1 MSREQRG
8 PNEKLGTVLALAGIS
23 NAGLARRVNDLGAQ
37 RGLTLRYD
45 KTSVA
50 RWVSKGMVPQGAA
63 PHLIAAAIGAKLGR
77 PVPLHE
83 IGLADADPA
92 PEVGLAFPRDVAEA
106 VRSATELYRLDLAGR
121 RAGSGGI
128 WQSLAGSFSVSA
140 YATPASRWLI
150 SPADP
155 SVERDAN
162 AARTAVLGPQGT
174 TEGARTGAGAHGAP
188 GRAAGSSDVE
198 TTTESSTTAPA
209 ASSTEPS
216 PTPDTADG
224 AAHGTPDAGGY
235 SRVPAG
241 PAETPGSRRQSG
253 PPAAAGARPAA
264 GAQAADPPGPG
275 TPAPGSPRTASIP
288 TQPGPQNTS
297 ASGTAASASARA
309 VRSDRAAKAAPAPS
323 APPRRGGGGAS
334 TGTGTGTL
342 APPVTSDISP
352 LRVGH
357 SDVAKLRE
365 AAQDARRW
373 DSKYGGGDW
382 RSSMVP
388 ECLRV
393 DAAPLLLGSYSDE
406 VGRALFGAAAE
417 LTRLAGWMAFD
428 TGQQEAAQ
436 RYYIQALRLARAA
449 ADVPLGGYVL
459 ASMSLQATYRGF
471 ADEGVDLAQAAV
483 ERNRGLATARTMSFF
498 RLVEARA
505 HAKAND
511 APAAGAA
518 LKAAEGWLERSRDGD
533 ADPSW
538 LGFYSY
544 DRFAADAAECHL
556 DLKAPRQV
564 RRFTEQALSRPTE
577 EFVRSHGL
585 RLVVSAVAE
594 LESGNLDAA
603 CAAGTR
609 AVEVAGRISSARTTE
624 YVRDLLHRLEPYG
637 HEPRVAELRERAR
650 PLLVAPA

>member
-1 MSREQRG
+1 MSRELRE
-8 PNEKLGTVLALAGIS
+8 PNEKLGAVLALAGIS

-92 PEVGLAFPRDVAEA
+92 PEVGLAFPRDVGAA
-106 VRSATELYRLDLAGR
+106 VRSATDLYRLDLAGR
-121 RAGSGGI
+121 RGGGGI
-128 WQSLAGSFSVSA
+128 WQSLAGSFSVAA

-150 SPADP
+150 SPADSSVAREPAGSAPHLAPHRPADDTSAAHEPAAQHSMVQSPVSATP
-155 SVERDAN
+155 SAHDGPAHEATAPGPRPSPAG
-162 AARTAVLGPQGT
+162 RTTGPATGPMT
-174 TEGARTGAGAHGAP
+174 GPVTGPMTGPGAGP
-188 GRAAGSSDVE
+188 GGGSA
-198 TTTESSTTAPA
+198 TGPPSTV
-209 ASSTEPS
+209 
-216 PTPDTADG
+216 
-224 AAHGTPDAGGY
+224 
-235 SRVPAG
+235 VPA
-241 PAETPGSRRQSG
+241 
-253 PPAAAGARPAA
+253 
-264 GAQAADPPGPG
+264 
-275 TPAPGSPRTASIP
+275 
-288 TQPGPQNTS
+288 QPGPETQRDH
-297 ASGTAASASARA
+297 GQ
-309 VRSDRAAKAAPAPS
+309 
-323 APPRRGGGGAS
+323 
-334 TGTGTGTL
+334 
-342 APPVTSDISP
+342 
-352 LRVGH
+352 RVGH
-357 SDVAKLRE
+357 SDVTKLRE
-365 AAQDARRW
+365 AAEDARRW

-393 DAAPLLLGSYSDE
+393 DAAPLLLGSYTDE
-406 VGRALFGAAAE
+406 VGRALFGATAE

-459 ASMSLQATYRGF
+459 ASMSLQATYRDF
-471 ADEGVDLAQAAV
+471 PDEGVDLAQAAV

-505 HAKAND
+505 HAKASD
-511 APAAGAA
+511 PVAAGAA
-518 LKAAEGWLERSRDGD
+518 LRAAEGWLERSREGD
-533 ADPSW
+533 PDPTW

-544 DRFAADAAECHL
+544 DRFAADAAECYR
-556 DLKAPRQV
+556 DLKLPRQV

-577 EFVRSHGL
+577 EYVRSHGL

-637 HEPRVAELRERAR
+637 DEPRVAELRERAR

>member
-92 PEVGLAFPRDVAEA
+92 PEVGLAFPRDVGEA
-106 VRSATELYRLDLAGR
+106 VKSATELYRLDLAGR

-128 WQSLAGSFSVSA
+128 WQSLAGSFAVSA

-150 SPADP
+150 TPADS
-155 SVERDAN
+155 SVERSLDA
-162 AARTAVLGPQGT
+162 
-174 TEGARTGAGAHGAP
+174 TE
-188 GRAAGSSDVE
+188 D
-198 TTTESSTTAPA
+198 
-209 ASSTEPS
+209 
-216 PTPDTADG
+216 
-224 AAHGTPDAGGY
+224 
-235 SRVPAG
+235 
-241 PAETPGSRRQSG
+241 
-253 PPAAAGARPAA
+253 
-264 GAQAADPPGPG
+264 
-275 TPAPGSPRTASIP
+275 TPA
-288 TQPGPQNTS
+288 
-297 ASGTAASASARA
+297 
-309 VRSDRAAKAAPAPS
+309 
-323 APPRRGGGGAS
+323 
-334 TGTGTGTL
+334 
-342 APPVTSDISP
+342 
-352 LRVGH
+352 RVGH

-365 AAQDARRW
+365 AAEDARRW

-406 VGRALFGAAAE
+406 VGRALFGATAE

-471 ADEGVDLAQAAV
+471 ADEGVDLAQAAL

-505 HAKAND
+505 HAKATD

-518 LKAAEGWLERSRDGD
+518 LKAAEGWLERSREGD

-544 DRFAADAAECHL
+544 DRFAADAAECYR

-637 HEPRVAELRERAR
+637 DEPRVVELRERAR

>member
-1 MSREQRG
+1 MSRELRE
-8 PNEKLGTVLALAGIS
+8 PNEKLGAVLALAGIS

-92 PEVGLAFPRDVAEA
+92 PEVGLAFPRDIGAA
-106 VRSATELYRLDLAGR
+106 VRSATDLYRLDLAGR
-121 RAGSGGI
+121 RGGGGI
-128 WQSLAGSFSVSA
+128 WQSLAGSFAVSA

-150 SPADP
+150 SPADG
-155 SVERDAN
+155 SV
-162 AARTAVLGPQGT
+162 AR
-174 TEGARTGAGAHGAP
+174 EP
-188 GRAAGSSDVE
+188 GRQGQ
-198 TTTESSTTAPA
+198 
-209 ASSTEPS
+209 
-216 PTPDTADG
+216 G
-224 AAHGTPDAGGY
+224 
-235 SRVPAG
+235 
-241 PAETPGSRRQSG
+241 
-253 PPAAAGARPAA
+253 
-264 GAQAADPPGPG
+264 
-275 TPAPGSPRTASIP
+275 
-288 TQPGPQNTS
+288 
-297 ASGTAASASARA
+297 
-309 VRSDRAAKAAPAPS
+309 RSQGHS
-323 APPRRGGGGAS
+323 Q
-334 TGTGTGTL
+334 GTGTGHEGAPRESVATRGPL
-342 APPVTSDISP
+342 QAPGSVQGPGAGSLQVPGSGSGSGSLQVPESARVPASGSGSASPGGVPAPPSTVVPAQPSGETPHGPPTTLSDTSP
-352 LRVGH
+352 QRVGH
-357 SDVAKLRE
+357 SDVTKLRE
-365 AAQDARRW
+365 AAEDARRW

-393 DAAPLLLGSYSDE
+393 DAAPLLLGSYTDE
-406 VGRALFGAAAE
+406 VGRALFGATAE

-459 ASMSLQATYRGF
+459 ASMSLQATYRDF
-471 ADEGVDLAQAAV
+471 PDEGVDLAQAAI

-505 HAKAND
+505 HAKAGD
-511 APAAGAA
+511 PAAAGAA
-518 LKAAEGWLERSRDGD
+518 LRAAEGWLERAREGD
-533 ADPSW
+533 PDPTW

-544 DRFAADAAECHL
+544 DRFAADAAECYR
-556 DLKAPRQV
+556 DLKLPRQV

-577 EFVRSHGL
+577 EYVRSHGL

-609 AVEVAGRISSARTTE
+609 AVEVAGRITSARTTE

-637 HEPRVAELRERAR
+637 DEPRVAELRERAR
-650 PLLVAPA
+650 PLLVTPA

>member
-1 MSREQRG
+1 MSREPRG

-63 PHLIAAAIGAKLGR
+63 PHLIASAIGSKLGR

-92 PEVGLAFPRDVAEA
+92 PEVGLAFPRDVRAA
-106 VRSATELYRLDLAGR
+106 VKSATDLYRLDLHGGR
-121 RAGSGGI
+121 RGGGGI
-128 WQSLAGSFSVSA
+128 WQSLAGSFAVSA

-150 SPADP
+150 TPADS
-155 SVERDAN
+155 SVARD
-162 AARTAVLGPQGT
+162 P
-174 TEGARTGAGAHGAP
+174 
-188 GRAAGSSDVE
+188 E
-198 TTTESSTTAPA
+198 TA
-209 ASSTEPS
+209 ASSAEH
-216 PTPDTADG
+216 DG
-224 AAHGTPDAGGY
+224 
-235 SRVPAG
+235 S
-241 PAETPGSRRQSG
+241 AENEQGQGDDS
-253 PPAAAGARPAA
+253 
-264 GAQAADPPGPG
+264 
-275 TPAPGSPRTASIP
+275 
-288 TQPGPQNTS
+288 
-297 ASGTAASASARA
+297 
-309 VRSDRAAKAAPAPS
+309 
-323 APPRRGGGGAS
+323 
-334 TGTGTGTL
+334 L
-342 APPVTSDISP
+342 SP

-357 SDVAKLRE
+357 TDVAKLRE
-365 AAQDARRW
+365 AADEARRW

-393 DAAPLLLGSYSDE
+393 DAAPLLLGAYTDE
-406 VGRALFGAAAE
+406 VGRSLFGATSE

-483 ERNRGLATARTMSFF
+483 ERNRSLATARTMSFF

-511 APAAGAA
+511 SHACGAA
-518 LKAAEGWLERSRDGD
+518 LSAAESWLERAREGD

-538 LGFYSY
+538 LDFYSY
-544 DRFAADAAECHL
+544 DRLAADAAECYR

-564 RRFTEQALSRPTE
+564 RRFTEKALSKPTE

-603 CAAGTR
+603 CAAGAR

-624 YVRDLLHRLEPYG
+624 YVRDLLNRLEPYG
-637 HEPRVAELRERAR
+637 HEPRVAELREQAR
-650 PLLVAPA
+650 PLLAAPA

>member
-1 MSREQRG
+1 MSRELRE
-8 PNEKLGTVLALAGIS
+8 PNEKLGAVLALAGIS

-92 PEVGLAFPRDVAEA
+92 PEVGLAFPRDVGAA
-106 VRSATELYRLDLAGR
+106 VRSATDLYRLDLAGR
-121 RAGSGGI
+121 RGGGGI
-128 WQSLAGSFSVSA
+128 WQSLAGSFSVAA

-150 SPADP
+150 SPADS
-155 SVERDAN
+155 SV
-162 AARTAVLGPQGT
+162 AR
-174 TEGARTGAGAHGAP
+174 E
-188 GRAAGSSDVE
+188 
-198 TTTESSTTAPA
+198 
-209 ASSTEPS
+209 
-216 PTPDTADG
+216 
-224 AAHGTPDAGGY
+224 
-235 SRVPAG
+235 PAG
-241 PAETPGSRRQSG
+241 PAGPAGTAGPAHQRSTTAAPSPPGT
-253 PPAAAGARPAA
+253 
-264 GAQAADPPGPG
+264 GAQAPDTPARDLPSQQSTPPGAPATHG
-275 TPAPGSPRTASIP
+275 TPSHGASAPAPGASPEGRT
-288 TQPGPQNTS
+288 TGPATGPMS
-297 ASGTAASASARA
+297 
-309 VRSDRAAKAAPAPS
+309 APAG
-323 APPRRGGGGAS
+323 APTGPPTTVVPAQHGPETPREH
-334 TGTGTGTL
+334 
-342 APPVTSDISP
+342 VQ
-352 LRVGH
+352 RVGH
-357 SDVAKLRE
+357 SDVTKLRE
-365 AAQDARRW
+365 AAEDARRW

-406 VGRALFGAAAE
+406 VGRALFGATAE

-459 ASMSLQATYRGF
+459 ASMSLQATYRDF
-471 ADEGVDLAQAAV
+471 PDEGVDLAQAAV

-505 HAKAND
+505 HAKAGD
-511 APAAGAA
+511 SAAAGAA
-518 LKAAEGWLERSRDGD
+518 LRAAEGWLERSREGD
-533 ADPSW
+533 PDPTW

-544 DRFAADAAECHL
+544 DRFAADAAECYR
-556 DLKAPRQV
+556 DLKLPRQV

-577 EFVRSHGL
+577 EYVRSHGL

-637 HEPRVAELRERAR
+637 DEPRVAELRERAR

>member
-8 PNEKLGTVLALAGIS
+8 PNEKLGAVLALAGIS

-63 PHLIAAAIGAKLGR
+63 PHLIAAAIGQKLGR

-92 PEVGLAFPRDVAEA
+92 PEVGLAFPRDVGQA
-106 VRSATELYRLDLAGR
+106 VKSATELYRLDLAGR

-128 WQSLAGSFSVSA
+128 WQSLAGSFAVSA

-150 SPADP
+150 TPADSSVAREVSP
-155 SVERDAN
+155 SD
-162 AARTAVLGPQGT
+162 GS
-174 TEGARTGAGAHGAP
+174 GAP
-188 GRAAGSSDVE
+188 L
-198 TTTESSTTAPA
+198 
-209 ASSTEPS
+209 
-216 PTPDTADG
+216 
-224 AAHGTPDAGGY
+224 
-235 SRVPAG
+235 
-241 PAETPGSRRQSG
+241 
-253 PPAAAGARPAA
+253 
-264 GAQAADPPGPG
+264 
-275 TPAPGSPRTASIP
+275 
-288 TQPGPQNTS
+288 
-297 ASGTAASASARA
+297 
-309 VRSDRAAKAAPAPS
+309 K
-323 APPRRGGGGAS
+323 
-334 TGTGTGTL
+334 
-342 APPVTSDISP
+342 
-352 LRVGH
+352 VGH
-357 SDVAKLRE
+357 SDVRKLRE
-365 AAQDARRW
+365 AAEDARRW

-393 DAAPLLLGSYSDE
+393 EAAPLLLGSYSDD
-406 VGRALFGAAAE
+406 VGRSLFGAAAE

-471 ADEGVDLAQAAV
+471 GDEGVDLAQAAL
-483 ERNRGLATARTMSFF
+483 ERNRGLATARTLSFF

-505 HAKAND
+505 HARAGD
-511 APAAGAA
+511 AQAAGAA
-518 LKAAEGWLERSRDGD
+518 LKSAESWLERSRPGD
-533 ADPSW
+533 SDPTW

-544 DRFAADAAECHL
+544 DRFAADAAECYR

-564 RRFTEQALSRPTE
+564 RRFTEQALSKPTE

-603 CAAGTR
+603 CEQGVR

-624 YVRDLLHRLEPYG
+624 YVKDLLHRLEPYG
-637 HEPRVAELRERAR
+637 DEPRVVELRERAR
-650 PLLVAPA
+650 PLLMTTA

>member
-1 MSREQRG
+1 MARDPTAAQASALGARGGTGDAPGAAGPRG
-8 PNEKLGTVLALAGIS
+8 PGSAPD
-23 NAGLARRVNDLGAQ
+23 ARGAH
-37 RGLTLRYD
+37 LLHT
-45 KTSVA
+45 
-50 RWVSKGMVPQGAA
+50 GAA
-63 PHLIAAAIGAKLGR
+63 ASV
-77 PVPLHE
+77 PV
-83 IGLADADPA
+83 
-92 PEVGLAFPRDVAEA
+92 
-106 VRSATELYRLDLAGR
+106 
-121 RAGSGGI
+121 
-128 WQSLAGSFSVSA
+128 
-140 YATPASRWLI
+140 
-150 SPADP
+150 
-155 SVERDAN
+155 
-162 AARTAVLGPQGT
+162 
-174 TEGARTGAGAHGAP
+174 
-188 GRAAGSSDVE
+188 
-198 TTTESSTTAPA
+198 
-209 ASSTEPS
+209 
-216 PTPDTADG
+216 
-224 AAHGTPDAGGY
+224 
-235 SRVPAG
+235 
-241 PAETPGSRRQSG
+241 
-253 PPAAAGARPAA
+253 
-264 GAQAADPPGPG
+264 
-275 TPAPGSPRTASIP
+275 
-288 TQPGPQNTS
+288 QPGPD
-297 ASGTAASASARA
+297 A
-309 VRSDRAAKAAPAPS
+309 VADA
-323 APPRRGGGGAS
+323 
-334 TGTGTGTL
+334 
-342 APPVTSDISP
+342 SP

-357 SDVAKLRE
+357 SDVSKLRE

-393 DAAPLLLGSYSDE
+393 DAAPLLLGSYTDE
-406 VGRALFGAAAE
+406 VGRALFGASAE

-505 HAKAND
+505 HAKAGD

-518 LKAAEGWLERSRDGD
+518 LKGAESWLERSRAGD
-533 ADPSW
+533 SDPSW
-538 LGFYSY
+538 LGFYGY
-544 DRFAADAAECHL
+544 DRFAADAAECYR

-637 HEPRVAELRERAR
+637 DEPRVAELRERAR
-650 PLLVAPA
+650 PLLVAQG

>member
-1 MSREQRG
+1 MSRELRE
-8 PNEKLGTVLALAGIS
+8 PNEKLGAVLALAGIS

-92 PEVGLAFPRDVAEA
+92 PEVGLAFPRDIGAA
-106 VRSATELYRLDLAGR
+106 VRSATDLYRLDLAGR
-121 RAGSGGI
+121 RGGGGI
-128 WQSLAGSFSVSA
+128 WQSLAGSFSVAA

-150 SPADP
+150 SPADS
-155 SVERDAN
+155 SV
-162 AARTAVLGPQGT
+162 AREPAGPAGPAHQRSTA
-174 TEGARTGAGAHGAP
+174 
-188 GRAAGSSDVE
+188 
-198 TTTESSTTAPA
+198 A
-209 ASSTEPS
+209 ASSAQDIRAQDRAGARAPGAPACDLPS
-216 PTPDTADG
+216 QQSTSPGTP
-224 AAHGTPDAGGY
+224 AAHGTPAAASGASPEGRTTGPATGPMSAPAGAPTGPPTTV
-235 SRVPAG
+235 VPAQQG
-241 PAETPGSRRQSG
+241 PETPRDHVQ
-253 PPAAAGARPAA
+253 
-264 GAQAADPPGPG
+264 
-275 TPAPGSPRTASIP
+275 
-288 TQPGPQNTS
+288 
-297 ASGTAASASARA
+297 
-309 VRSDRAAKAAPAPS
+309 
-323 APPRRGGGGAS
+323 
-334 TGTGTGTL
+334 
-342 APPVTSDISP
+342 
-352 LRVGH
+352 RVGH
-357 SDVAKLRE
+357 SDVTKLRE
-365 AAQDARRW
+365 AAEDARRW

-393 DAAPLLLGSYSDE
+393 DAAPLLLGSYTDE
-406 VGRALFGAAAE
+406 VGRALFGATAE

-459 ASMSLQATYRGF
+459 ASMSLQATYRDF
-471 ADEGVDLAQAAV
+471 PDEGVDLAQAAV

-505 HAKAND
+505 HAKAGD
-511 APAAGAA
+511 SAAAGAA
-518 LKAAEGWLERSRDGD
+518 LRAAEGWLERSREGD
-533 ADPSW
+533 PDPTW

-544 DRFAADAAECHL
+544 DRFAADAAECYR
-556 DLKAPRQV
+556 DLKLPRQV

-577 EFVRSHGL
+577 EYVRSHGL

-637 HEPRVAELRERAR
+637 DEPRVAELRERAR

>member
-1 MSREQRG
+1 LCG
-8 PNEKLGTVLALAGIS
+8 
-23 NAGLARRVNDLGAQ
+23 D
-37 RGLTLRYD
+37 
-45 KTSVA
+45 
-50 RWVSKGMVPQGAA
+50 
-63 PHLIAAAIGAKLGR
+63 
-77 PVPLHE
+77 
-83 IGLADADPA
+83 
-92 PEVGLAFPRDVAEA
+92 PRDLPSFPTR
-106 VRSATELYRLDLAGR
+106 RSSEL
-121 RAGSGGI
+121 
-128 WQSLAGSFSVSA
+128 
-140 YATPASRWLI
+140 ATPASRWLI
-150 SPADP
+150 TPADGSVAREGQGP
-155 SVERDAN
+155 S
-162 AARTAVLGPQGT
+162 
-174 TEGARTGAGAHGAP
+174 
-188 GRAAGSSDVE
+188 S
-198 TTTESSTTAPA
+198 
-209 ASSTEPS
+209 
-216 PTPDTADG
+216 
-224 AAHGTPDAGGY
+224 
-235 SRVPAG
+235 
-241 PAETPGSRRQSG
+241 
-253 PPAAAGARPAA
+253 
-264 GAQAADPPGPG
+264 
-275 TPAPGSPRTASIP
+275 
-288 TQPGPQNTS
+288 
-297 ASGTAASASARA
+297 
-309 VRSDRAAKAAPAPS
+309 
-323 APPRRGGGGAS
+323 
-334 TGTGTGTL
+334 
-342 APPVTSDISP
+342 

-357 SDVAKLRE
+357 ADVAKLRE
-365 AAQDARRW
+365 AAEDARRW

-406 VGRALFGAAAE
+406 VGRALFGATAE

-471 ADEGVDLAQAAV
+471 ADEGVDLAQAAL
-483 ERNRGLATARTMSFF
+483 ERNRGLATARTLSFF

-505 HAKAND
+505 HAKAGD
-511 APAAGAA
+511 GAAAAAA
-518 LKAAEGWLERSRDGD
+518 LKAAEGWLERSREGDG
-533 ADPSW
+533 DPSW

-544 DRFAADAAECHL
+544 DRFCADAAECYR

-577 EFVRSHGL
+577 EYVRSHGL

-637 HEPRVAELRERAR
+637 DEPRVMELRERAR

>member
-8 PNEKLGTVLALAGIS
+8 PNEKLGAVLALAGIS

-63 PHLIAAAIGAKLGR
+63 PHLIAAAIGQKLGR

-92 PEVGLAFPRDVAEA
+92 PEVGLAFPRDVGQA
-106 VRSATELYRLDLAGR
+106 VQSATELYRLDLAGR

-128 WQSLAGSFSVSA
+128 WQSLAGSFAVSA

-150 SPADP
+150 TPADSSVAREASP
-155 SVERDAN
+155 SD
-162 AARTAVLGPQGT
+162 GS
-174 TEGARTGAGAHGAP
+174 GAP
-188 GRAAGSSDVE
+188 L
-198 TTTESSTTAPA
+198 
-209 ASSTEPS
+209 
-216 PTPDTADG
+216 
-224 AAHGTPDAGGY
+224 
-235 SRVPAG
+235 
-241 PAETPGSRRQSG
+241 
-253 PPAAAGARPAA
+253 
-264 GAQAADPPGPG
+264 
-275 TPAPGSPRTASIP
+275 
-288 TQPGPQNTS
+288 
-297 ASGTAASASARA
+297 
-309 VRSDRAAKAAPAPS
+309 K
-323 APPRRGGGGAS
+323 
-334 TGTGTGTL
+334 
-342 APPVTSDISP
+342 
-352 LRVGH
+352 VGH
-357 SDVAKLRE
+357 SDVRKLRE
-365 AAQDARRW
+365 AAEDARRW

-393 DAAPLLLGSYSDE
+393 EAAPLLLGSYSDD
-406 VGRALFGAAAE
+406 VGRSLFGAAAE

-471 ADEGVDLAQAAV
+471 GDEGVDLAQAAL
-483 ERNRGLATARTMSFF
+483 ERNRGLATARTLSFF

-505 HAKAND
+505 HARAGD
-511 APAAGAA
+511 AQAAGAA
-518 LKAAEGWLERSRDGD
+518 LKSAESWLERSRPGD
-533 ADPSW
+533 SDPTW

-544 DRFAADAAECHL
+544 DRFAADAAECYR

-564 RRFTEQALSRPTE
+564 RRFTEQALSKPTE

-603 CAAGTR
+603 CEQGVR

-637 HEPRVAELRERAR
+637 DEPRVVELRERAR
-650 PLLVAPA
+650 PLLMTTA

>member
-8 PNEKLGTVLALAGIS
+8 PNDKLGAVLALAGIS
-23 NAGLARRVNDLGAQ
+23 NAGLARRVNDLGSQ

-63 PHLIAAAIGAKLGR
+63 PHLIAAAIGQKLGR

-92 PEVGLAFPRDVAEA
+92 PEVGLAFPRDVGAA
-106 VRSATELYRLDLAGR
+106 VKSATELYRLDLAGR
-121 RAGSGGI
+121 RAGGGGI
-128 WQSLAGSFSVSA
+128 WQSLAGSFAVSA

-150 SPADP
+150 TPADS
-155 SVERDAN
+155 SVER
-162 AARTAVLGPQGT
+162 P
-174 TEGARTGAGAHGAP
+174 
-188 GRAAGSSDVE
+188 
-198 TTTESSTTAPA
+198 
-209 ASSTEPS
+209 
-216 PTPDTADG
+216 PDI
-224 AAHGTPDAGGY
+224 
-235 SRVPAG
+235 
-241 PAETPGSRRQSG
+241 
-253 PPAAAGARPAA
+253 AAGAAGVLTADQSAA
-264 GAQAADPPGPG
+264 AEE
-275 TPAPGSPRTASIP
+275 AP
-288 TQPGPQNTS
+288 Q
-297 ASGTAASASARA
+297 
-309 VRSDRAAKAAPAPS
+309 
-323 APPRRGGGGAS
+323 
-334 TGTGTGTL
+334 
-342 APPVTSDISP
+342 
-352 LRVGH
+352 RVGH
-357 SDVAKLRE
+357 SDVHKLRE
-365 AAQDARRW
+365 AAEDARRW

-393 DAAPLLLGSYSDE
+393 EAAPLLLGSYSDE
-406 VGRALFGAAAE
+406 VGRALFGATSE

-471 ADEGVDLAQAAV
+471 GDEGVDLAQAAL

-505 HAKAND
+505 HARAGD
-511 APAAGAA
+511 AQAAGAA
-518 LKAAEGWLERSRDGD
+518 LKAAEGWLERAREGD
-533 ADPSW
+533 NDPSW

-544 DRFAADAAECHL
+544 DRFAADAAECYR

-603 CAAGTR
+603 CAQGLR

-624 YVRDLLHRLEPYG
+624 YVRDLLHRLEPHG
-637 HEPRVAELRERAR
+637 DEPRVVELRERAR

>member
-8 PNEKLGTVLALAGIS
+8 PNDKLGTVLALAGIS

-63 PHLIAAAIGAKLGR
+63 PHLIAAAIGQKLGR

-92 PEVGLAFPRDVAEA
+92 PEVGLAFPRDVGEA

-121 RAGSGGI
+121 RGGGAGI

-150 SPADP
+150 TPADP
-155 SVERDAN
+155 SV
-162 AARTAVLGPQGT
+162 ARQ
-174 TEGARTGAGAHGAP
+174 
-188 GRAAGSSDVE
+188 
-198 TTTESSTTAPA
+198 APA
-209 ASSTEPS
+209 DGTNGADATNSASSTNGAKS
-216 PTPDTADG
+216 TA
-224 AAHGTPDAGGY
+224 
-235 SRVPAG
+235 S
-241 PAETPGSRRQSG
+241 
-253 PPAAAGARPAA
+253 
-264 GAQAADPPGPG
+264 AAD
-275 TPAPGSPRTASIP
+275 A
-288 TQPGPQNTS
+288 
-297 ASGTAASASARA
+297 
-309 VRSDRAAKAAPAPS
+309 AAPAS
-323 APPRRGGGGAS
+323 EAPETPELPDDG
-334 TGTGTGTL
+334 
-342 APPVTSDISP
+342 SP
-352 LRVGH
+352 RVGH

-365 AAQDARRW
+365 AAEDARRW

-406 VGRALFGAAAE
+406 VGRALFGATAE

-471 ADEGVDLAQAAV
+471 ADEGVDLAQAAL

-511 APAAGAA
+511 AAAAGAA
-518 LKAAEGWLERSRDGD
+518 LKAAEGWLERSREGD

-538 LGFYSY
+538 LGFYSE
-544 DRFAADAAECHL
+544 DRFAADAAECYR

-603 CAAGTR
+603 CAAGVR

-637 HEPRVAELRERAR
+637 DEPRVMELRERAR
-650 PLLVAPA
+650 PLLTTPA

>member
-1 MSREQRG
+1 MSRELRE
-8 PNEKLGTVLALAGIS
+8 PNEKLGAVLALAGIS

-92 PEVGLAFPRDVAEA
+92 PEVGLAFPRDVGEA
-106 VRSATELYRLDLAGR
+106 VRSATDLYRLDLAGR
-121 RAGSGGI
+121 RGGGGI
-128 WQSLAGSFSVSA
+128 WQSLAGSFAVSA

-150 SPADP
+150 SPADG
-155 SVERDAN
+155 SVAREPAPPRETVASREPVTN
-162 AARTAVLGPQGT
+162 A
-174 TEGARTGAGAHGAP
+174 
-188 GRAAGSSDVE
+188 
-198 TTTESSTTAPA
+198 APA
-209 ASSTEPS
+209 APAQGPTASPTSSSTGLPAQSSGE
-216 PTPDTADG
+216 TPHAPP
-224 AAHGTPDAGGY
+224 APPHAP
-235 SRVPAG
+235 VPA
-241 PAETPGSRRQSG
+241 PV
-253 PPAAAGARPAA
+253 PAAVVGLPEA
-264 GAQAADPPGPG
+264 
-275 TPAPGSPRTASIP
+275 SP
-288 TQPGPQNTS
+288 Q
-297 ASGTAASASARA
+297 
-309 VRSDRAAKAAPAPS
+309 
-323 APPRRGGGGAS
+323 
-334 TGTGTGTL
+334 
-342 APPVTSDISP
+342 
-352 LRVGH
+352 RVGH
-357 SDVAKLRE
+357 SDVTKLRE
-365 AAQDARRW
+365 AAEDARRW

-393 DAAPLLLGSYSDE
+393 DAAPLLLGSYSDD
-406 VGRALFGAAAE
+406 VGRALFGATAE

-459 ASMSLQATYRGF
+459 ASMSLQATYRDF
-471 ADEGVDLAQAAV
+471 PDEGVDLAQAAV

-505 HAKAND
+505 HAKAGD
-511 APAAGAA
+511 SAAAGAA
-518 LKAAEGWLERSRDGD
+518 LRAAEGWLERARAGD
-533 ADPSW
+533 PDPTW

-544 DRFAADAAECHL
+544 DRFAADAAECYR
-556 DLKAPRQV
+556 DLKLPRQV

-577 EFVRSHGL
+577 EYVRSHGL

-637 HEPRVAELRERAR
+637 DEPRVAELRERAR

>member
-50 RWVSKGMVPQGAA
+50 RWVAKGMVPQGAA

-92 PEVGLAFPRDVAEA
+92 PEVGLAFPRDIGEA
-106 VRSATELYRLDLAGR
+106 VRSATDLYRLDLAGR
-121 RAGSGGI
+121 RGGGGI
-128 WQSLAGSFSVSA
+128 WQSLAGSFAVSA

-150 SPADP
+150 TPADP
-155 SVERDAN
+155 SVARDPL
-162 AARTAVLGPQGT
+162 AARASILG
-174 TEGARTGAGAHGAP
+174 TEGAP
-188 GRAAGSSDVE
+188 
-198 TTTESSTTAPA
+198 
-209 ASSTEPS
+209 
-216 PTPDTADG
+216 
-224 AAHGTPDAGGY
+224 
-235 SRVPAG
+235 
-241 PAETPGSRRQSG
+241 
-253 PPAAAGARPAA
+253 
-264 GAQAADPPGPG
+264 GAQGG
-275 TPAPGSPRTASIP
+275 IP
-288 TQPGPQNTS
+288 VQPGP
-297 ASGTAASASARA
+297 
-309 VRSDRAAKAAPAPS
+309 DAPGVGPADGP
-323 APPRRGGGGAS
+323 
-334 TGTGTGTL
+334 L
-342 APPVTSDISP
+342 

-357 SDVAKLRE
+357 SDVTKLRE

-406 VGRALFGAAAE
+406 VGRALFGASAE

-505 HAKAND
+505 HAKAGD

-518 LKAAEGWLERSRDGD
+518 LRAAESWLERSRAGD
-533 ADPSW
+533 ADPAW

-544 DRFAADAAECHL
+544 DRFAADAAECYR

-564 RRFTEQALSRPTE
+564 RRFTEQALSKPTD

-637 HEPRVAELRERAR
+637 DEPRVAELRERAR

>member
-1 MSREQRG
+1 MSRELRG
-8 PNEKLGTVLALAGIS
+8 PNEKLGAVLALAGIS

-63 PHLIAAAIGAKLGR
+63 PHLIAAAIGQKLGR

-92 PEVGLAFPRDVAEA
+92 PEVGLAFPRDVRAA
-106 VRSATELYRLDLAGR
+106 VKSATELYRLDLAGR

-128 WQSLAGSFSVSA
+128 WQSLAGSFAVSA

-150 SPADP
+150 TPADS
-155 SVERDAN
+155 SV
-162 AARTAVLGPQGT
+162 AREAHT
-174 TEGARTGAGAHGAP
+174 TDEGA
-188 GRAAGSSDVE
+188 
-198 TTTESSTTAPA
+198 
-209 ASSTEPS
+209 
-216 PTPDTADG
+216 
-224 AAHGTPDAGGY
+224 
-235 SRVPAG
+235 
-241 PAETPGSRRQSG
+241 
-253 PPAAAGARPAA
+253 
-264 GAQAADPPGPG
+264 
-275 TPAPGSPRTASIP
+275 
-288 TQPGPQNTS
+288 PQ
-297 ASGTAASASARA
+297 
-309 VRSDRAAKAAPAPS
+309 K
-323 APPRRGGGGAS
+323 
-334 TGTGTGTL
+334 
-342 APPVTSDISP
+342 
-352 LRVGH
+352 VGH
-357 SDVAKLRE
+357 SDVVKLRE
-365 AAQDARRW
+365 AAEDARRW

-393 DAAPLLLGSYSDE
+393 EAAPLLLGSYSDD
-406 VGRALFGAAAE
+406 VGRSLFGASAE

-459 ASMSLQATYRGF
+459 ATMSLQATYRGF
-471 ADEGVDLAQAAV
+471 GDEGVDLAQAAL

-505 HAKAND
+505 HARAGD
-511 APAAGAA
+511 AQAAGAA
-518 LKAAEGWLERSRDGD
+518 LRAAEGWLERSRDGD
-533 ADPSW
+533 SDPSW

-544 DRFAADAAECHL
+544 DRFAADAAECYR

-564 RRFTEQALSRPTE
+564 RRFTEQALSKPTE

-603 CAAGTR
+603 CEQGTR
-609 AVEVAGRISSARTTE
+609 ALEVAGRISSARTTE
-624 YVRDLLHRLEPYG
+624 YVKDLLHRLEPYG
-637 HEPRVAELRERAR
+637 DEPRVVELRERAR
-650 PLLVAPA
+650 PLLMAPA

>member
-1 MSREQRG
+1 MSRELRE
-8 PNEKLGTVLALAGIS
+8 PNEKLGAVLALAGIS

-92 PEVGLAFPRDVAEA
+92 PEVGLAFPRDVGAA
-106 VRSATELYRLDLAGR
+106 VRSATDLYRLDLAGR
-121 RAGSGGI
+121 RGGGGI

-150 SPADP
+150 SPADG
-155 SVERDAN
+155 SV
-162 AARTAVLGPQGT
+162 AR
-174 TEGARTGAGAHGAP
+174 E
-188 GRAAGSSDVE
+188 
-198 TTTESSTTAPA
+198 
-209 ASSTEPS
+209 
-216 PTPDTADG
+216 
-224 AAHGTPDAGGY
+224 
-235 SRVPAG
+235 PAG
-241 PAETPGSRRQSG
+241 PAQGGPGQGAAARPPSNRAAAAPTTPAQTVPAADGLAADGPAADVSAADVPAREATAPGQG
-253 PPAAAGARPAA
+253 PPASPQGRTAGPAIGSA
-264 GAQAADPPGPG
+264 GGLTAPPS
-275 TPAPGSPRTASIP
+275 TVVPAP
-288 TQPGPQNTS
+288 
-297 ASGTAASASARA
+297 
-309 VRSDRAAKAAPAPS
+309 PAPET
-323 APPRRGGGGAS
+323 PRDHGQ
-334 TGTGTGTL
+334 
-342 APPVTSDISP
+342 
-352 LRVGH
+352 RVGH
-357 SDVAKLRE
+357 SDVTKLRE
-365 AAQDARRW
+365 AAEDARRW

-393 DAAPLLLGSYSDE
+393 DAAPLLLGCYTDE
-406 VGRALFGAAAE
+406 VGRALFGATAE

-459 ASMSLQATYRGF
+459 ASMSLQATYRDF
-471 ADEGVDLAQAAV
+471 PDEGVDLAQAAV

-505 HAKAND
+505 HAKAGD
-511 APAAGAA
+511 SVAAGAA
-518 LKAAEGWLERSRDGD
+518 LRAAEGWLERARAGD
-533 ADPSW
+533 PDPTW

-544 DRFAADAAECHL
+544 DRFAADAAECYR
-556 DLKAPRQV
+556 DLKLPRQV

-577 EFVRSHGL
+577 EYVRSHGL

-637 HEPRVAELRERAR
+637 DEPRVAELRERAR

>member
-92 PEVGLAFPRDVAEA
+92 PEVGLAFPRDVGEA

-150 SPADP
+150 SPADAT
-155 SVERDAN
+155 VERDAAAAAGAPAFDPHGARGARSDAGAQSPPGTVARSTAAVPPGAPAALN
-162 AARTAVLGPQGT
+162 ARAARTALGTLGALGT
-174 TEGARTGAGAHGAP
+174 RQ
-188 GRAAGSSDVE
+188 
-198 TTTESSTTAPA
+198 APA
-209 ASSTEPS
+209 I
-216 PTPDTADG
+216 
-224 AAHGTPDAGGY
+224 
-235 SRVPAG
+235 PAQ
-241 PAETPGSRRQSG
+241 PRPG
-253 PPAAAGARPAA
+253 
-264 GAQAADPPGPG
+264 
-275 TPAPGSPRTASIP
+275 
-288 TQPGPQNTS
+288 
-297 ASGTAASASARA
+297 
-309 VRSDRAAKAAPAPS
+309 AAPAPAS
-323 APPRRGGGGAS
+323 APAAEPAPVPPAVPPTAIS
-334 TGTGTGTL
+334 T
-342 APPVTSDISP
+342 TSDISP

-357 SDVAKLRE
+357 SDVSKLRE

-511 APAAGAA
+511 AAAAGSA

>member
-23 NAGLARRVNDLGAQ
+23 NAGLARRVNDLGSQ

-92 PEVGLAFPRDVAEA
+92 PEVGLAFPRDVSAA

-121 RAGSGGI
+121 RAGGGGI
-128 WQSLAGSFSVSA
+128 WQSLAGSFAVSA

-150 SPADP
+150 TPADSSVARDSTATSP
-155 SVERDAN
+155 SEPASDA
-162 AARTAVLGPQGT
+162 T
-174 TEGARTGAGAHGAP
+174 
-188 GRAAGSSDVE
+188 
-198 TTTESSTTAPA
+198 
-209 ASSTEPS
+209 
-216 PTPDTADG
+216 
-224 AAHGTPDAGGY
+224 
-235 SRVPAG
+235 
-241 PAETPGSRRQSG
+241 
-253 PPAAAGARPAA
+253 
-264 GAQAADPPGPG
+264 
-275 TPAPGSPRTASIP
+275 
-288 TQPGPQNTS
+288 
-297 ASGTAASASARA
+297 
-309 VRSDRAAKAAPAPS
+309 
-323 APPRRGGGGAS
+323 
-334 TGTGTGTL
+334 
-342 APPVTSDISP
+342 P

-357 SDVAKLRE
+357 ADVAKLRE
-365 AAQDARRW
+365 AAEDARRW

-393 DAAPLLLGSYSDE
+393 DAAPLLLGSYSDD
-406 VGRALFGAAAE
+406 VGRSLFGATSE

-471 ADEGVDLAQAAV
+471 ADEGVDLAQAAL

-505 HAKAND
+505 HAKAGD
-511 APAAGAA
+511 AQAAGAA
-518 LKAAEGWLERSRDGD
+518 LRAAEGWLERAREGD
-533 ADPSW
+533 PDPSW

-544 DRFAADAAECHL
+544 DRFAADAAECYR

-637 HEPRVAELRERAR
+637 DEPRVAELRERAR

>member
-1 MSREQRG
+1 MSRELRE
-8 PNEKLGTVLALAGIS
+8 PNEKLGAVLALAGIS

-92 PEVGLAFPRDVAEA
+92 PEVGLAFPRDIGAA
-106 VRSATELYRLDLAGR
+106 VRSATDLYRLDLAGR
-121 RAGSGGI
+121 RGGGGI

-150 SPADP
+150 SPADS
-155 SVERDAN
+155 SV
-162 AARTAVLGPQGT
+162 AR
-174 TEGARTGAGAHGAP
+174 EP
-188 GRAAGSSDVE
+188 G
-198 TTTESSTTAPA
+198 
-209 ASSTEPS
+209 
-216 PTPDTADG
+216 
-224 AAHGTPDAGGY
+224 
-235 SRVPAG
+235 PAG
-241 PAETPGSRRQSG
+241 DP
-253 PPAAAGARPAA
+253 RPAA
-264 GAQAADPPGPG
+264 PDAAP
-275 TPAPGSPRTASIP
+275 
-288 TQPGPQNTS
+288 
-297 ASGTAASASARA
+297 TAAASP
-309 VRSDRAAKAAPAPS
+309 SAAPAPGTPSAFPS
-323 APPRRGGGGAS
+323 APASAPSPAPAAAPLRRTPETPAQGVVPARSGPE
-334 TGTGTGTL
+334 T
-342 APPVTSDISP
+342 APPAVATAATAAPAPAAAAVRPVPDASP
-352 LRVGH
+352 QRVGH

-365 AAQDARRW
+365 AAEDARRW

-393 DAAPLLLGSYSDE
+393 DAAPLLLGSYTDE
-406 VGRALFGAAAE
+406 VGRALFGATAE

-459 ASMSLQATYRGF
+459 ASMSLQATYRDF
-471 ADEGVDLAQAAV
+471 PDEGVDLAQAAV

-505 HAKAND
+505 HAKAGD
-511 APAAGAA
+511 SAAAGAA
-518 LKAAEGWLERSRDGD
+518 LRASEGWLERSREGD
-533 ADPSW
+533 SDPTW

-544 DRFAADAAECHL
+544 DRFAADAAECYR
-556 DLKAPRQV
+556 DLKLPRQV

-577 EFVRSHGL
+577 EYVRSHGL

-637 HEPRVAELRERAR
+637 DEPRVAELRERAR

>member
-8 PNEKLGTVLALAGIS
+8 PNEKLGAVLALAGIS

-63 PHLIAAAIGAKLGR
+63 PHLIAAAIGQKLGR

-92 PEVGLAFPRDVAEA
+92 PEVGLAFPRDVGEA
-106 VRSATELYRLDLAGR
+106 VRAATDLYRLDLAGR
-121 RAGSGGI
+121 RAGGGGI

-150 SPADP
+150 TPADP
-155 SVERDAN
+155 SVER
-162 AARTAVLGPQGT
+162 
-174 TEGARTGAGAHGAP
+174 EAG
-188 GRAAGSSDVE
+188 RRGS
-198 TTTESSTTAPA
+198 
-209 ASSTEPS
+209 
-216 PTPDTADG
+216 
-224 AAHGTPDAGGY
+224 GGG
-235 SRVPAG
+235 SGQG
-241 PAETPGSRRQSG
+241 PADSG
-253 PPAAAGARPAA
+253 EH
-264 GAQAADPPGPG
+264 
-275 TPAPGSPRTASIP
+275 
-288 TQPGPQNTS
+288 
-297 ASGTAASASARA
+297 
-309 VRSDRAAKAAPAPS
+309 V
-323 APPRRGGGGAS
+323 
-334 TGTGTGTL
+334 
-342 APPVTSDISP
+342 
-352 LRVGH
+352 RVGH

-365 AAQDARRW
+365 AAEDARKW

-406 VGRALFGAAAE
+406 VGRALFGATSE

-471 ADEGVDLAQAAV
+471 ADEGVDLAQAAL

-505 HAKAND
+505 HAKAGD
-511 APAAGAA
+511 GPAAAAA
-518 LKAAEGWLERSRDGD
+518 LKSAEGWLERSREGD
-533 ADPSW
+533 ADPTW

-544 DRFAADAAECHL
+544 DRFCADAAECYR
-556 DLKAPRQV
+556 DLRMPREV

-637 HEPRVAELRERAR
+637 HEPRVMELRERAR

>member
-8 PNEKLGTVLALAGIS
+8 PNEKLGAVLALAGIS

-63 PHLIAAAIGAKLGR
+63 PHLIAAAIGQKLGR

-92 PEVGLAFPRDVAEA
+92 PEVGLAFPRDVGQA
-106 VRSATELYRLDLAGR
+106 VRTATELYRLDLAGR
-121 RAGSGGI
+121 RAGGGGI
-128 WQSLAGSFSVSA
+128 WQSLAGSFAVSA

-150 SPADP
+150 TPADS
-155 SVERDAN
+155 SVARDAS
-162 AARTAVLGPQGT
+162 PS
-174 TEGARTGAGAHGAP
+174 EG
-188 GRAAGSSDVE
+188 S
-198 TTTESSTTAPA
+198 
-209 ASSTEPS
+209 
-216 PTPDTADG
+216 
-224 AAHGTPDAGGY
+224 
-235 SRVPAG
+235 
-241 PAETPGSRRQSG
+241 
-253 PPAAAGARPAA
+253 
-264 GAQAADPPGPG
+264 
-275 TPAPGSPRTASIP
+275 
-288 TQPGPQNTS
+288 
-297 ASGTAASASARA
+297 
-309 VRSDRAAKAAPAPS
+309 AAP
-323 APPRRGGGGAS
+323 
-334 TGTGTGTL
+334 L
-342 APPVTSDISP
+342 K
-352 LRVGH
+352 VGH
-357 SDVAKLRE
+357 SDVQKLRE
-365 AAQDARRW
+365 AAVDARRW

-393 DAAPLLLGSYSDE
+393 EAAPLLLGSYSDE
-406 VGRALFGAAAE
+406 VGRALFGASAE

-471 ADEGVDLAQAAV
+471 GDEGVDLAQAAL

-505 HAKAND
+505 HARAGD
-511 APAAGAA
+511 AQAAGAA
-518 LKAAEGWLERSRDGD
+518 LKSAEGWLERSREGD
-533 ADPSW
+533 NDPSW

-544 DRFAADAAECHL
+544 DRFAADAAECYR

-564 RRFTEQALSRPTE
+564 RRFTEQALSKPTE

-603 CAAGTR
+603 CEQGVR

-624 YVRDLLHRLEPYG
+624 YVKDLLHRLEPYG
-637 HEPRVAELRERAR
+637 DEPRVVELRERAR
-650 PLLVAPA
+650 PLLMAPA

>member
-63 PHLIAAAIGAKLGR
+63 PHLIAAAIGQKLGR

-92 PEVGLAFPRDVAEA
+92 PEVGLAFPRDVGQA

-128 WQSLAGSFSVSA
+128 WQSLAGSFAVSA

-150 SPADP
+150 TPADS
-155 SVERDAN
+155 SVAREAN
-162 AARTAVLGPQGT
+162 SA
-174 TEGARTGAGAHGAP
+174 EGSGAP
-188 GRAAGSSDVE
+188 L
-198 TTTESSTTAPA
+198 
-209 ASSTEPS
+209 
-216 PTPDTADG
+216 
-224 AAHGTPDAGGY
+224 
-235 SRVPAG
+235 
-241 PAETPGSRRQSG
+241 
-253 PPAAAGARPAA
+253 
-264 GAQAADPPGPG
+264 
-275 TPAPGSPRTASIP
+275 
-288 TQPGPQNTS
+288 
-297 ASGTAASASARA
+297 
-309 VRSDRAAKAAPAPS
+309 K
-323 APPRRGGGGAS
+323 
-334 TGTGTGTL
+334 
-342 APPVTSDISP
+342 
-352 LRVGH
+352 VGH
-357 SDVAKLRE
+357 SDVQKLRE
-365 AAQDARRW
+365 AAEDARRW

-393 DAAPLLLGSYSDE
+393 EAAPLLLGSYSDE
-406 VGRALFGAAAE
+406 VGRALFGASAE

-471 ADEGVDLAQAAV
+471 GDEGVDLAQAAL

-498 RLVEARA
+498 RLVEARS
-505 HAKAND
+505 HAKAGD
-511 APAAGAA
+511 AQAAGAA

-533 ADPSW
+533 NDPSW
-538 LGFYSY
+538 LGFYGY
-544 DRFAADAAECHL
+544 DRFAADAAECYR

-564 RRFTEQALSRPTE
+564 RRFTEQALSKPTE

-603 CAAGTR
+603 CEQGVR

-624 YVRDLLHRLEPYG
+624 YVKDLLHRLEPYG
-637 HEPRVAELRERAR
+637 DEPRVVELRERAR
-650 PLLVAPA
+650 PLLMAPA

>member
-63 PHLIAAAIGAKLGR
+63 PHLIAAAIGQKLGR

-92 PEVGLAFPRDVAEA
+92 PEVGLAFPRDVGEA
-106 VRSATELYRLDLAGR
+106 VRSATDLYRLDLAGR
-121 RAGSGGI
+121 RAGGGGI
-128 WQSLAGSFSVSA
+128 WQSLAGSFAVSA

-150 SPADP
+150 TPADP
-155 SVERDAN
+155 SVER
-162 AARTAVLGPQGT
+162 
-174 TEGARTGAGAHGAP
+174 EAP
-188 GRAAGSSDVE
+188 R
-198 TTTESSTTAPA
+198 
-209 ASSTEPS
+209 
-216 PTPDTADG
+216 
-224 AAHGTPDAGGY
+224 
-235 SRVPAG
+235 
-241 PAETPGSRRQSG
+241 
-253 PPAAAGARPAA
+253 
-264 GAQAADPPGPG
+264 PPGPG
-275 TPAPGSPRTASIP
+275 GTGGSGGAT
-288 TQPGPQNTS
+288 G
-297 ASGTAASASARA
+297 GAASVSAA
-309 VRSDRAAKAAPAPS
+309 TEYV
-323 APPRRGGGGAS
+323 
-334 TGTGTGTL
+334 
-342 APPVTSDISP
+342 
-352 LRVGH
+352 RVGH

-365 AAQDARRW
+365 AAEDARRW

-393 DAAPLLLGSYSDE
+393 DAAPLLLASYSDE
-406 VGRALFGAAAE
+406 VGRALFGATAE

-471 ADEGVDLAQAAV
+471 ADEGVDLAQAAL

-505 HAKAND
+505 HAKAGD
-511 APAAGAA
+511 GVAAAAA
-518 LKAAEGWLERSRDGD
+518 LKSAEGWLERSREGDGD
-533 ADPSW
+533 PTW

-544 DRFAADAAECHL
+544 DRFCADAAECYS
-556 DLKAPRQV
+556 DLKAPREV

-637 HEPRVAELRERAR
+637 DEPRVMELRERAR

>member
-8 PNEKLGTVLALAGIS
+8 PNEKLGAVLALAGIS

-63 PHLIAAAIGAKLGR
+63 PHLIAAAIGQKLGR

-92 PEVGLAFPRDVAEA
+92 PEVGLAFPRDVGQA
-106 VRSATELYRLDLAGR
+106 VTSATELYRLDLAGR

-128 WQSLAGSFSVSA
+128 WQSLAGSFAVSA

-150 SPADP
+150 TPADS
-155 SVERDAN
+155 SV
-162 AARTAVLGPQGT
+162 AR
-174 TEGARTGAGAHGAP
+174 EAGSAEESGAP
-188 GRAAGSSDVE
+188 
-198 TTTESSTTAPA
+198 
-209 ASSTEPS
+209 
-216 PTPDTADG
+216 
-224 AAHGTPDAGGY
+224 
-235 SRVPAG
+235 
-241 PAETPGSRRQSG
+241 
-253 PPAAAGARPAA
+253 
-264 GAQAADPPGPG
+264 
-275 TPAPGSPRTASIP
+275 I
-288 TQPGPQNTS
+288 
-297 ASGTAASASARA
+297 
-309 VRSDRAAKAAPAPS
+309 K
-323 APPRRGGGGAS
+323 
-334 TGTGTGTL
+334 
-342 APPVTSDISP
+342 
-352 LRVGH
+352 VGH
-357 SDVAKLRE
+357 SDVQKLRE
-365 AAQDARRW
+365 AAEDARRW

-393 DAAPLLLGSYSDE
+393 EAAPLLLGSYSDE
-406 VGRALFGAAAE
+406 VGRALFGASAE

-471 ADEGVDLAQAAV
+471 GDEGVDLAQAAL

-505 HAKAND
+505 HARAGD
-511 APAAGAA
+511 AQAAGAA
-518 LKAAEGWLERSRDGD
+518 LKAAEGWLERSREGD
-533 ADPSW
+533 NDPSW
-538 LGFYSY
+538 LGFYGY
-544 DRFAADAAECHL
+544 DRFAADAAECYR

-564 RRFTEQALSRPTE
+564 RRFTEQALSKPTE

-603 CAAGTR
+603 CEQGVR

-637 HEPRVAELRERAR
+637 DEPRVVELRERAR
-650 PLLVAPA
+650 PLLMAPA

>member
-8 PNEKLGTVLALAGIS
+8 PNEKLGAVLALAGIS

-63 PHLIAAAIGAKLGR
+63 PHLIAAAIGQKLGR

-92 PEVGLAFPRDVAEA
+92 PEVGLAFPRDVGQA

-121 RAGSGGI
+121 RAGTGGI
-128 WQSLAGSFSVSA
+128 WQSLAGSFAVSA

-150 SPADP
+150 TPADSSVARDVHP
-155 SVERDAN
+155 S
-162 AARTAVLGPQGT
+162 
-174 TEGARTGAGAHGAP
+174 EGSGAP
-188 GRAAGSSDVE
+188 L
-198 TTTESSTTAPA
+198 
-209 ASSTEPS
+209 
-216 PTPDTADG
+216 
-224 AAHGTPDAGGY
+224 
-235 SRVPAG
+235 
-241 PAETPGSRRQSG
+241 
-253 PPAAAGARPAA
+253 
-264 GAQAADPPGPG
+264 
-275 TPAPGSPRTASIP
+275 
-288 TQPGPQNTS
+288 
-297 ASGTAASASARA
+297 
-309 VRSDRAAKAAPAPS
+309 K
-323 APPRRGGGGAS
+323 
-334 TGTGTGTL
+334 
-342 APPVTSDISP
+342 
-352 LRVGH
+352 VGH
-357 SDVAKLRE
+357 SDVQKLRE
-365 AAQDARRW
+365 AAEDARRW

-393 DAAPLLLGSYSDE
+393 EAAPLLLGSYSDG
-406 VGRALFGAAAE
+406 VGRALFGASAE

-471 ADEGVDLAQAAV
+471 GDEGVDLAQAAL

-505 HAKAND
+505 HARAGD
-511 APAAGAA
+511 AAAAGAA
-518 LKAAEGWLERSRDGD
+518 LKAAEGWLERSREGD
-533 ADPSW
+533 NDPSW

-544 DRFAADAAECHL
+544 DRFAADAAECYR

-564 RRFTEQALSRPTE
+564 RRFTEQALSKPTE

-603 CAAGTR
+603 CEQGVR

-624 YVRDLLHRLEPYG
+624 YVKDLLHRLEPYG
-637 HEPRVAELRERAR
+637 DEPRVVELRERAR
-650 PLLVAPA
+650 PLLMAPA

>member
-1 MSREQRG
+1 MSRELRE
-8 PNEKLGTVLALAGIS
+8 PNEKLGAVLALAGIS

-92 PEVGLAFPRDVAEA
+92 PEVGLAFPRDVGAA
-106 VRSATELYRLDLAGR
+106 VRSATDLYRLDLAGR
-121 RAGSGGI
+121 RGGGGI

-150 SPADP
+150 SPADG
-155 SVERDAN
+155 SV
-162 AARTAVLGPQGT
+162 AR
-174 TEGARTGAGAHGAP
+174 E
-188 GRAAGSSDVE
+188 
-198 TTTESSTTAPA
+198 
-209 ASSTEPS
+209 
-216 PTPDTADG
+216 
-224 AAHGTPDAGGY
+224 
-235 SRVPAG
+235 PAG
-241 PAETPGSRRQSG
+241 PAQGGPGQGAAARPPSNRAAAAPTTPAQTVPAADGPAADGPTADVPAREATAPGQG
-253 PPAAAGARPAA
+253 PPASPQGRTAGPAIGSA
-264 GAQAADPPGPG
+264 GGLTAPPS
-275 TPAPGSPRTASIP
+275 TVVPAP
-288 TQPGPQNTS
+288 
-297 ASGTAASASARA
+297 
-309 VRSDRAAKAAPAPS
+309 PAPET
-323 APPRRGGGGAS
+323 PRDHGQ
-334 TGTGTGTL
+334 
-342 APPVTSDISP
+342 
-352 LRVGH
+352 RVGH
-357 SDVAKLRE
+357 SDVTKLRE
-365 AAQDARRW
+365 AAEDARRW

-393 DAAPLLLGSYSDE
+393 DAAPLLLGCYTDE
-406 VGRALFGAAAE
+406 VGRALFGATAE

-459 ASMSLQATYRGF
+459 ASMSLQATYRDF
-471 ADEGVDLAQAAV
+471 PDEGVDLAQAAV

-505 HAKAND
+505 HAKAGD
-511 APAAGAA
+511 SVAAGAA
-518 LKAAEGWLERSRDGD
+518 LRAAEGWLERAREGD
-533 ADPSW
+533 PDPTW

-544 DRFAADAAECHL
+544 DRFAADAAECYR
-556 DLKAPRQV
+556 DLKLPRQV

-577 EFVRSHGL
+577 EYVRSHGL

-637 HEPRVAELRERAR
+637 DEPRVAELRERAR

>member
-1 MSREQRG
+1 MSRELRE
-8 PNEKLGTVLALAGIS
+8 PNEKLGAVLALAGIS

-92 PEVGLAFPRDVAEA
+92 PEVGLAFPRDVGAA
-106 VRSATELYRLDLAGR
+106 VRSATDLYRLDLAGR
-121 RAGSGGI
+121 RGGGGI
-128 WQSLAGSFSVSA
+128 WQSLAGSFSVAA

-150 SPADP
+150 SPADGSVAREP
-155 SVERDAN
+155 S
-162 AARTAVLGPQGT
+162 
-174 TEGARTGAGAHGAP
+174 GAGGSVLTSSAQDVPVHDAAASDAP
-188 GRAAGSSDVE
+188 VRKTPAVGQVVGQVSGQATGQAAGPATGPTTGPVTGAAGSLPAPP
-198 TTTESSTTAPA
+198 STV
-209 ASSTEPS
+209 
-216 PTPDTADG
+216 
-224 AAHGTPDAGGY
+224 
-235 SRVPAG
+235 VPA
-241 PAETPGSRRQSG
+241 
-253 PPAAAGARPAA
+253 
-264 GAQAADPPGPG
+264 
-275 TPAPGSPRTASIP
+275 
-288 TQPGPQNTS
+288 QPGPET
-297 ASGTAASASARA
+297 
-309 VRSDRAAKAAPAPS
+309 
-323 APPRRGGGGAS
+323 PRDHGQ
-334 TGTGTGTL
+334 
-342 APPVTSDISP
+342 
-352 LRVGH
+352 RVGH
-357 SDVAKLRE
+357 SDVTKLRE
-365 AAQDARRW
+365 AAEDARRW

-393 DAAPLLLGSYSDE
+393 DAAPLLLGSYTDE
-406 VGRALFGAAAE
+406 VGRALFGATAE

-459 ASMSLQATYRGF
+459 ASMSLQATYRDF
-471 ADEGVDLAQAAV
+471 PDEGVDLAQAAV

-505 HAKAND
+505 HAKAGD
-511 APAAGAA
+511 STAAGAA
-518 LKAAEGWLERSRDGD
+518 LRAAEGWLERARAGD
-533 ADPSW
+533 PDPTW

-544 DRFAADAAECHL
+544 DRFAADAAECYR
-556 DLKAPRQV
+556 DLKLPRQV

-577 EFVRSHGL
+577 EYVRSHGL

-637 HEPRVAELRERAR
+637 DEPRVAELRERAR

>member
-8 PNEKLGTVLALAGIS
+8 PNDKLGTVLALAGIS

-92 PEVGLAFPRDVAEA
+92 PEVGLAFPRDVGEA

-121 RAGSGGI
+121 RAGGGGI

-155 SVERDAN
+155 SV
-162 AARTAVLGPQGT
+162 ARTATAAVTAP
-174 TEGARTGAGAHGAP
+174 APRNGAP
-188 GRAAGSSDVE
+188 GTHGARGASGAQGSGGTPPGAPGTLLVPGSAAP
-198 TTTESSTTAPA
+198 PA
-209 ASSTEPS
+209 GYGATIPS
-216 PTPDTADG
+216 QPGPDTA
-224 AAHGTPDAGGY
+224 HDA
-235 SRVPAG
+235 
-241 PAETPGSRRQSG
+241 T
-253 PPAAAGARPAA
+253 
-264 GAQAADPPGPG
+264 
-275 TPAPGSPRTASIP
+275 
-288 TQPGPQNTS
+288 
-297 ASGTAASASARA
+297 
-309 VRSDRAAKAAPAPS
+309 
-323 APPRRGGGGAS
+323 
-334 TGTGTGTL
+334 
-342 APPVTSDISP
+342 P

-357 SDVAKLRE
+357 SDVSKLRE

-518 LKAAEGWLERSRDGD
+518 LKAAESWLERSRDGD

-637 HEPRVAELRERAR
+637 DEPRVAELRERAR

>member
-1 MSREQRG
+1 MSREPRG

-63 PHLIAAAIGAKLGR
+63 PHLIAAAIAGKLGR

-83 IGLADADPA
+83 IGLADSDPA
-92 PEVGLAFPRDVAEA
+92 PEVGLAFPRDVGQA
-106 VRSATELYRLDLAGR
+106 VRSATELYRLDVAGR
-121 RAGSGGI
+121 RGGGGI

-140 YATPASRWLI
+140 YSTPASRWLI
-150 SPADP
+150 TPADS
-155 SVERDAN
+155 SV
-162 AARTAVLGPQGT
+162 AREPQ
-174 TEGARTGAGAHGAP
+174 
-188 GRAAGSSDVE
+188 
-198 TTTESSTTAPA
+198 
-209 ASSTEPS
+209 
-216 PTPDTADG
+216 
-224 AAHGTPDAGGY
+224 
-235 SRVPAG
+235 
-241 PAETPGSRRQSG
+241 Q
-253 PPAAAGARPAA
+253 
-264 GAQAADPPGPG
+264 
-275 TPAPGSPRTASIP
+275 
-288 TQPGPQNTS
+288 
-297 ASGTAASASARA
+297 A
-309 VRSDRAAKAAPAPS
+309 VRERESDAAPDCGQPQ
-323 APPRRGGGGAS
+323 
-334 TGTGTGTL
+334 
-342 APPVTSDISP
+342 
-352 LRVGH
+352 RVGH

-365 AAQDARRW
+365 AADDARRW

-393 DAAPLLLGSYSDE
+393 DAAPLLLGSYSDG
-406 VGRALFGAAAE
+406 VGRALFGATAE

-471 ADEGVDLAQAAV
+471 ADDGVDLAQAAL

-505 HAKAND
+505 QAKAGD
-511 APAAGAA
+511 QQACGAA
-518 LKAAEGWLERSRDGD
+518 LKAAEGWLERARPGD
-533 ADPSW
+533 ADPPW
-538 LGFYSY
+538 LDFYTQE
-544 DRFAADAAECHL
+544 RFAADAAECYR
-556 DLKAPRQV
+556 DLRMPRQV
-564 RRFTEQALSRPTE
+564 QRFTEQALARPTE

-603 CAAGTR
+603 CAAGAR

-624 YVRDLLHRLEPYG
+624 YVRDLMHRLEPYG
-637 HEPRVAELRERAR
+637 NEPRVVELRERAR
-650 PLLVAPA
+650 PLLVVTTA

>member
-1 MSREQRG
+1 MSRELRE
-8 PNEKLGTVLALAGIS
+8 PNEKLGAVLALAGIS

-92 PEVGLAFPRDVAEA
+92 PEVGLAFPRDVGAA
-106 VRSATELYRLDLAGR
+106 VRSATDLYRLDLAGR
-121 RAGSGGI
+121 RGGGGI

-150 SPADP
+150 SPADG
-155 SVERDAN
+155 SV
-162 AARTAVLGPQGT
+162 AREPGRTQGQVGGSGQGQGPAQGPVQGSGQRPAQTQRPAQGSGSVQGPGAVQGPGSVQGQ
-174 TEGARTGAGAHGAP
+174 RRGAP
-188 GRAAGSSDVE
+188 SHATAASREPVPGAAPPEGLPAPPE
-198 TTTESSTTAPA
+198 TLVGGVPAQPSGETPASGAPA
-209 ASSTEPS
+209 A
-216 PTPDTADG
+216 
-224 AAHGTPDAGGY
+224 
-235 SRVPAG
+235 V
-241 PAETPGSRRQSG
+241 
-253 PPAAAGARPAA
+253 PPAASGASEA
-264 GAQAADPPGPG
+264 
-275 TPAPGSPRTASIP
+275 
-288 TQPGPQNTS
+288 GPQ
-297 ASGTAASASARA
+297 
-309 VRSDRAAKAAPAPS
+309 
-323 APPRRGGGGAS
+323 
-334 TGTGTGTL
+334 
-342 APPVTSDISP
+342 
-352 LRVGH
+352 RVGH

-365 AAQDARRW
+365 AAEDARRW

-393 DAAPLLLGSYSDE
+393 DAAPLLLGSYTDE
-406 VGRALFGAAAE
+406 VGRALFGATAE

-459 ASMSLQATYRGF
+459 ASMSLQATYRDF
-471 ADEGVDLAQAAV
+471 PDEGVDLAQAAV

-505 HAKAND
+505 HAKAGD
-511 APAAGAA
+511 SAAAGAA
-518 LKAAEGWLERSRDGD
+518 LRAAEGWLERARDGD
-533 ADPSW
+533 GDPTW

-544 DRFAADAAECHL
+544 DRFAADAAECYR
-556 DLKAPRQV
+556 DLRLPRQV

-577 EFVRSHGL
+577 EYVRSHGL

-609 AVEVAGRISSARTTE
+609 AVEVAGRISSARTNE

-637 HEPRVAELRERAR
+637 DEPRVAELRERAR
-650 PLLVAPA
+650 PLLVTPA

>member
-8 PNEKLGTVLALAGIS
+8 PNEKLGAVLALAGIS

-63 PHLIAAAIGAKLGR
+63 PHLIAAAIGQKLGR

-92 PEVGLAFPRDVAEA
+92 PEVGLAFPRDVGQA
-106 VRSATELYRLDLAGR
+106 VKSATELYRLDLAGR

-128 WQSLAGSFSVSA
+128 WQSLAGSFAVSA

-150 SPADP
+150 TPADS
-155 SVERDAN
+155 SV
-162 AARTAVLGPQGT
+162 AREAGSA
-174 TEGARTGAGAHGAP
+174 EGSGAP
-188 GRAAGSSDVE
+188 
-198 TTTESSTTAPA
+198 
-209 ASSTEPS
+209 
-216 PTPDTADG
+216 
-224 AAHGTPDAGGY
+224 
-235 SRVPAG
+235 
-241 PAETPGSRRQSG
+241 
-253 PPAAAGARPAA
+253 
-264 GAQAADPPGPG
+264 
-275 TPAPGSPRTASIP
+275 I
-288 TQPGPQNTS
+288 
-297 ASGTAASASARA
+297 
-309 VRSDRAAKAAPAPS
+309 K
-323 APPRRGGGGAS
+323 
-334 TGTGTGTL
+334 
-342 APPVTSDISP
+342 
-352 LRVGH
+352 VGH
-357 SDVAKLRE
+357 SDVQKLRE
-365 AAQDARRW
+365 AAEDARRW

-393 DAAPLLLGSYSDE
+393 EAAPLLLGCYSDE
-406 VGRALFGAAAE
+406 VGRALFGASAE

-471 ADEGVDLAQAAV
+471 GDEGVDLAQAAL

-505 HAKAND
+505 HARAGD
-511 APAAGAA
+511 AQAAGAA
-518 LKAAEGWLERSRDGD
+518 LKAAEGWLERSREGD
-533 ADPSW
+533 NDPTW
-538 LGFYSY
+538 LGFYGY
-544 DRFAADAAECHL
+544 DRFAADAAECYR

-564 RRFTEQALSRPTE
+564 RRFTEQALSKPTE

-603 CAAGTR
+603 CEQGVR

-624 YVRDLLHRLEPYG
+624 YVKDLLHRLEPYG
-637 HEPRVAELRERAR
+637 DEPRVVELRERAR
-650 PLLVAPA
+650 PLLMAPA

>member
-8 PNEKLGTVLALAGIS
+8 PNEKLGAVLALAGIS

-63 PHLIAAAIGAKLGR
+63 PHLIAAAIGQKLGR

-92 PEVGLAFPRDVAEA
+92 PEVGLAFPRDVGQA
-106 VRSATELYRLDLAGR
+106 VKSATELYRLDLAGR

-128 WQSLAGSFSVSA
+128 WQSLAGSFAVSA

-150 SPADP
+150 TPADS
-155 SVERDAN
+155 SV
-162 AARTAVLGPQGT
+162 ARETGTA
-174 TEGARTGAGAHGAP
+174 E
-188 GRAAGSSDVE
+188 GSS
-198 TTTESSTTAPA
+198 AP
-209 ASSTEPS
+209 
-216 PTPDTADG
+216 
-224 AAHGTPDAGGY
+224 
-235 SRVPAG
+235 
-241 PAETPGSRRQSG
+241 
-253 PPAAAGARPAA
+253 
-264 GAQAADPPGPG
+264 
-275 TPAPGSPRTASIP
+275 I
-288 TQPGPQNTS
+288 
-297 ASGTAASASARA
+297 
-309 VRSDRAAKAAPAPS
+309 K
-323 APPRRGGGGAS
+323 
-334 TGTGTGTL
+334 
-342 APPVTSDISP
+342 
-352 LRVGH
+352 VGH
-357 SDVAKLRE
+357 SDVQKLRE
-365 AAQDARRW
+365 AAEDARRW

-393 DAAPLLLGSYSDE
+393 EAAPLLLGSYSDE
-406 VGRALFGAAAE
+406 VGRALFGASAE

-471 ADEGVDLAQAAV
+471 GDEGVDLAQAAV

-505 HAKAND
+505 HARAGD
-511 APAAGAA
+511 AQAAGAA
-518 LKAAEGWLERSRDGD
+518 LKASEGWLERSRDGD
-533 ADPSW
+533 NDPSW

-544 DRFAADAAECHL
+544 DRFAADAAECYR

-564 RRFTEQALSRPTE
+564 RRFTEQALSKPTE

-603 CAAGTR
+603 CEQGVR

-624 YVRDLLHRLEPYG
+624 YVKDLLHRLEPYG
-637 HEPRVAELRERAR
+637 DEPRVVELRERAR
-650 PLLVAPA
+650 PLLVTPA

>member
-1 MSREQRG
+1 MSREPRG

-63 PHLIAAAIGAKLGR
+63 PHLIAAAIGSKLGR

-92 PEVGLAFPRDVAEA
+92 PEVGLAFPRDVRAA
-106 VRSATELYRLDLAGR
+106 VKAATDLYRLDLHGGR
-121 RAGSGGI
+121 RGGGGI
-128 WQSLAGSFSVSA
+128 WQSLAGSFAVSA

-150 SPADP
+150 SPADS
-155 SVERDAN
+155 SVARDPE
-162 AARTAVLGPQGT
+162 T
-174 TEGARTGAGAHGAP
+174 
-188 GRAAGSSDVE
+188 AAGSGGVPE
-198 TTTESSTTAPA
+198 T
-209 ASSTEPS
+209 
-216 PTPDTADG
+216 
-224 AAHGTPDAGGY
+224 
-235 SRVPAG
+235 
-241 PAETPGSRRQSG
+241 
-253 PPAAAGARPAA
+253 
-264 GAQAADPPGPG
+264 GAQG
-275 TPAPGSPRTASIP
+275 
-288 TQPGPQNTS
+288 Q
-297 ASGTAASASARA
+297 
-309 VRSDRAAKAAPAPS
+309 
-323 APPRRGGGGAS
+323 GGGGTDAE
-334 TGTGTGTL
+334 
-342 APPVTSDISP
+342 PPAP

-357 SDVAKLRE
+357 ADVAKLRE
-365 AAQDARRW
+365 AADEARRW

-393 DAAPLLLGSYSDE
+393 DAAPLLLGAYTDE
-406 VGRALFGAAAE
+406 VGRSLFGATSE

-471 ADEGVDLAQAAV
+471 ADEGVDLAQAAL

-511 APAAGAA
+511 SHACGAA
-518 LKAAEGWLERSRDGD
+518 LSGAESWLERAREGD
-533 ADPSW
+533 PDPSW
-538 LGFYSY
+538 LDFYSY
-544 DRFAADAAECHL
+544 DRLAADAAECYS
-556 DLKAPRQV
+556 DLNAPRQV
-564 RRFTEQALSRPTE
+564 RRFTEKALSKPTE

-603 CAAGTR
+603 CAAGAR

-637 HEPRVAELRERAR
+637 DEPQVAELREQAR
-650 PLLVAPA
+650 PLLAAPA

>member
-1 MSREQRG
+1 MSRELRE
-8 PNEKLGTVLALAGIS
+8 PNEKLGAVLALAGIS

-92 PEVGLAFPRDVAEA
+92 PEVGLSFPREVGAA
-106 VRSATELYRLDLAGR
+106 VRSATDLYRLDLAGR
-121 RAGSGGI
+121 RGGGGI
-128 WQSLAGSFSVSA
+128 WQSLAGSFAVSA

-150 SPADP
+150 SPADS
-155 SVERDAN
+155 SVAREPGGAGVARE
-162 AARTAVLGPQGT
+162 AAEAAVAAGPAAPARQSPGTAHSPR
-174 TEGARTGAGAHGAP
+174 EPGAGAG
-188 GRAAGSSDVE
+188 
-198 TTTESSTTAPA
+198 
-209 ASSTEPS
+209 
-216 PTPDTADG
+216 
-224 AAHGTPDAGGY
+224 
-235 SRVPAG
+235 
-241 PAETPGSRRQSG
+241 
-253 PPAAAGARPAA
+253 
-264 GAQAADPPGPG
+264 
-275 TPAPGSPRTASIP
+275 
-288 TQPGPQNTS
+288 
-297 ASGTAASASARA
+297 GTAGTG
-309 VRSDRAAKAAPAPS
+309 APAPNAVPPN
-323 APPRRGGGGAS
+323 APTPGTATPGVPVPGVPTPGTATPGVPVPGVPTPGTTTPGTTTAAGGIPDAS
-334 TGTGTGTL
+334 
-342 APPVTSDISP
+342 PQ
-352 LRVGH
+352 RVGH

-365 AAQDARRW
+365 AAEDARRW

-393 DAAPLLLGSYSDE
+393 DAAPLLLGSYTDE
-406 VGRALFGAAAE
+406 VGRALFGATAE

-459 ASMSLQATYRGF
+459 ASMSLQATYRDHP
-471 ADEGVDLAQAAV
+471 DEGVDLAQAAV

-505 HAKAND
+505 HAKAGD
-511 APAAGAA
+511 SAAAGSA
-518 LKAAEGWLERSRDGD
+518 LRAAEGWLERARDGD
-533 ADPSW
+533 PDPTW

-544 DRFAADAAECHL
+544 DRFAADAAECYR
-556 DLKAPRQV
+556 DLKLPRQV

-577 EFVRSHGL
+577 EYVRSHGL

-609 AVEVAGRISSARTTE
+609 AVEVAGRISSARTNE

-637 HEPRVAELRERAR
+637 DEPRVAELRERAR
-650 PLLVAPA
+650 PLLVTPA

>member
-1 MSREQRG
+1 MSRELRE
-8 PNEKLGTVLALAGIS
+8 PNEKLGAVLALAGIS

-92 PEVGLAFPRDVAEA
+92 PEVGLSFPREVGAA
-106 VRSATELYRLDLAGR
+106 VRSATDLYRLDLAGR
-121 RAGSGGI
+121 RGGGGI
-128 WQSLAGSFSVSA
+128 WQSLAGSFAVSA

-150 SPADP
+150 SPADS
-155 SVERDAN
+155 SVAREPGGAGVARE
-162 AARTAVLGPQGT
+162 AAEAAVAAGPAAPARQSPGTAHSPR
-174 TEGARTGAGAHGAP
+174 EPGAGAG
-188 GRAAGSSDVE
+188 
-198 TTTESSTTAPA
+198 
-209 ASSTEPS
+209 
-216 PTPDTADG
+216 
-224 AAHGTPDAGGY
+224 
-235 SRVPAG
+235 
-241 PAETPGSRRQSG
+241 
-253 PPAAAGARPAA
+253 
-264 GAQAADPPGPG
+264 
-275 TPAPGSPRTASIP
+275 
-288 TQPGPQNTS
+288 
-297 ASGTAASASARA
+297 GTAGTG
-309 VRSDRAAKAAPAPS
+309 APAPNAVPPN
-323 APPRRGGGGAS
+323 APTPGTATPGVPVPGVPTPGTTTPGTTTAAGGIPDAS
-334 TGTGTGTL
+334 
-342 APPVTSDISP
+342 PQ
-352 LRVGH
+352 RVGH

-365 AAQDARRW
+365 AAEDARRW

-393 DAAPLLLGSYSDE
+393 DAAPLLLGSYTDE
-406 VGRALFGAAAE
+406 VGRALFGATAE

-459 ASMSLQATYRGF
+459 ASMSLQATYRDHP
-471 ADEGVDLAQAAV
+471 DEGVDLAQAAV

-505 HAKAND
+505 HAKAGD
-511 APAAGAA
+511 SAAAGSA
-518 LKAAEGWLERSRDGD
+518 LRAAEGWLERARDGD
-533 ADPSW
+533 PDPTW

-544 DRFAADAAECHL
+544 DRFAADAAECYR
-556 DLKAPRQV
+556 DLKLPRQV

-577 EFVRSHGL
+577 EYVRSHGL

-609 AVEVAGRISSARTTE
+609 AVEVAGRISSARTNE

-637 HEPRVAELRERAR
+637 DEPRVAELRERAR
-650 PLLVAPA
+650 PLLVTPA

>member
-8 PNEKLGTVLALAGIS
+8 PNEKLGAVLALAGIS

-63 PHLIAAAIGAKLGR
+63 PHLIAAAIGQKLGR

-92 PEVGLAFPRDVAEA
+92 PEVGLAFPRDVGQA
-106 VRSATELYRLDLAGR
+106 VRSATDLYRLDLAGR

-128 WQSLAGSFSVSA
+128 WQSLAGSFAVSA

-150 SPADP
+150 TPADS
-155 SVERDAN
+155 SVARDAS
-162 AARTAVLGPQGT
+162 PSD
-174 TEGARTGAGAHGAP
+174 
-188 GRAAGSSDVE
+188 GSS
-198 TTTESSTTAPA
+198 AP
-209 ASSTEPS
+209 T
-216 PTPDTADG
+216 
-224 AAHGTPDAGGY
+224 
-235 SRVPAG
+235 
-241 PAETPGSRRQSG
+241 
-253 PPAAAGARPAA
+253 
-264 GAQAADPPGPG
+264 
-275 TPAPGSPRTASIP
+275 
-288 TQPGPQNTS
+288 
-297 ASGTAASASARA
+297 
-309 VRSDRAAKAAPAPS
+309 
-323 APPRRGGGGAS
+323 
-334 TGTGTGTL
+334 
-342 APPVTSDISP
+342 
-352 LRVGH
+352 RVGH
-357 SDVAKLRE
+357 SDVRKLRE
-365 AAQDARRW
+365 AAEDARRW

-393 DAAPLLLGSYSDE
+393 EAAPLLLGSYSDE
-406 VGRALFGAAAE
+406 VGRALFGASAE

-471 ADEGVDLAQAAV
+471 GDEGVDLAQAAL

-505 HAKAND
+505 HARAGD
-511 APAAGAA
+511 AHAAGGA
-518 LKAAEGWLERSRDGD
+518 LKAAEGWLERARDGD
-533 ADPSW
+533 PDPSW

-544 DRFAADAAECHL
+544 DRFAADAAECYR

-564 RRFTEQALSRPTE
+564 RRFTEQALSKPTE

-603 CAAGTR
+603 CEQGVR

-624 YVRDLLHRLEPYG
+624 YVKDLLHRLEPYG
-637 HEPRVAELRERAR
+637 DEPRVVELRERA
-650 PLLVAPA
+650 

>member
-63 PHLIAAAIGAKLGR
+63 PHLIAAAIGQKLGR

-92 PEVGLAFPRDVAEA
+92 PEVGLAFPRDVGEA

-121 RAGSGGI
+121 RAGGGGI
-128 WQSLAGSFSVSA
+128 WQSLAGSFAVSA

-150 SPADP
+150 TPADA
-155 SVERDAN
+155 SVER
-162 AARTAVLGPQGT
+162 LL
-174 TEGARTGAGAHGAP
+174 E
-188 GRAAGSSDVE
+188 
-198 TTTESSTTAPA
+198 
-209 ASSTEPS
+209 
-216 PTPDTADG
+216 
-224 AAHGTPDAGGY
+224 
-235 SRVPAG
+235 
-241 PAETPGSRRQSG
+241 PAEG
-253 PPAAAGARPAA
+253 PVPE
-264 GAQAADPPGPG
+264 GPE
-275 TPAPGSPRTASIP
+275 T
-288 TQPGPQNTS
+288 GPH
-297 ASGTAASASARA
+297 A
-309 VRSDRAAKAAPAPS
+309 
-323 APPRRGGGGAS
+323 
-334 TGTGTGTL
+334 
-342 APPVTSDISP
+342 
-352 LRVGH
+352 RVGH

-365 AAQDARRW
+365 AAEDARRW

-406 VGRALFGAAAE
+406 VGRALFGATAE

-471 ADEGVDLAQAAV
+471 ADEGVDLAQAAL

-511 APAAGAA
+511 GPAAAGAPHAAAGGGGGAPGGAAAPPAAPPPAAA

-544 DRFAADAAECHL
+544 DRFCADAAECYR

-637 HEPRVAELRERAR
+637 DEPRVIELRERAR
-650 PLLVAPA
+650 PLLMTPA